1 MTPKR
6 LRGCWRAA
14 PSMGSLLWPHSTLSV
29 PIKEVT
35 CTRLCSEVSLQLWLH
50 GKKLTQLHLGQ
61 CRGKGLCPCKKITT
75 ANTKW
80 EVAQLYVFK
89 WFQLQVSVVQKS
101 ACSLCGFLQLNLCY
115 VQSVKWTWLRGAYS
129 NTLFMLAAV
138 RTLLV
143 SMHIHVVLQGSM
155 HPSHVTTLS

>member
-1 MTPKR
+1 MFFVQGTGK
-6 LRGCWRAA
+6 
-14 PSMGSLLWPHSTLSV
+14 
-29 PIKEVT
+29 IKEAIIMKAIKFHFFKIFPD
-35 CTRLCSEVSLQLWLH
+35 S
-50 GKKLTQLHLGQ
+50 LTQLHLGQ